1 MGQDSIELPTARSAL
16 VVIAS
21 RLLDQ
26 ADIRG
31 AFLACRIRCMRSDA
45 RSRDLPAIRFQKIHA
60 PHLMSVALR
69 VAPGLTRFRAV
80 RLWRSICALRLSQ
93 SYNDW
98 MRSSVVR

>member
-1 MGQDSIELPTARSAL
+1 MDPDSIVLRIVRSVL

-21 RLLDQ
+21 GSLDQ
-26 ADIRG
+26 AGIRG
-31 AFLACRIRCMRSDA
+31 AILASRIRCMRSDA
-45 RSRDLPAIRFQKIHA
+45 QSRDLPAIRFRKIHA